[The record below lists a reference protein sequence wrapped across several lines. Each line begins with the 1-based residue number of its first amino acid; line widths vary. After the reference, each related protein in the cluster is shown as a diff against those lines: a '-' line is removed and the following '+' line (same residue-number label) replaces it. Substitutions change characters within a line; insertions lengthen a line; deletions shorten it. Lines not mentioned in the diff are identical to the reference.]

1 MERWVQH
8 IEELLKRPTPERP
21 PEKQSADTD
30 FPIYCNKPSKTEIRR
45 AITAL
50 KNRKAEGRD
59 EIPAEAINADKDTAV
74 NILNILQ
81 NHFKQIWEEENI
93 PEEWKES
100 IHIKLPPPKKKI
112 SGTVI
117 IIGELWS
124 SAWQG
129 PQQDL
134 FREDE
139 RGNFKL
145 AQSFRTSS
153 LVLEATYHML
163 IR

>member
-1 MERWVQH
+1 MN
-8 IEELLKRPTPERP
+8 IPTPERP
-21 PEKQSADTD
+21 PDIQPADTD
-30 FPIYCNKPSKTEIRR
+30 FPIHCNKPSKTEIRR

-74 NILNILQ
+74 NILDILQ
-81 NHFKQIWEEENI
+81 NLFKQIWEEENI
-93 PEEWKES
+93 PEEWKEG
-100 IHIKLPPPKKKI
+100 IHIKLPPQKKDLRDCNNYRGI
-112 SGTVI
+112 MVQCLARFST
-117 IIGELWS
+117 E
-124 SAWQG
+124 
-129 PQQDL
+129 L

-139 RGNFKL
+139 RGSFKL
-145 AQSFRTSS
+145 TQSFETIS